1 MGGPAMILPVAKG
14 IGRQPWYR
22 NVADIRPMP
31 HTWAAEGVSAMA
43 ACCNRPDTGRRINWR
58 RLLTNR
64 VMIIGGVILAVAAGL
79 AAGSWGWLVAVG
91 VAPIILTILPCAV
104 TCGLG
109 LCVLGLSSRTKSDV
123 APAGDTAIQEGA
135 VITRRDDPMPSPA
148 APVVVGHRDQQSL
161 ETHNITCIGTI
172 GDLA

>member
-1 MGGPAMILPVAKG
+1 MGGPAMILPVAKD

-22 NVADIRPMP
+22 NAANVRPMP
-31 HTWAAEGVSAMA
+31 HTWAAEGVSAMP
-43 ACCNRPDTGRRINWR
+43 ACCNRPDAGRRINWR

-64 VMIIGGVILAVAAGL
+64 VTIIGGIILALAAGL
-79 AAGSWGWLVAVG
+79 AAGSWGWLVAAG

-109 LCVLGLSSRTKSDV
+109 LCVLGLGSRTKSDV
-123 APAGDTAIQEGA
+123 APAGDTATQNGGA
-135 VITRRDDPMPSPA
+135 ITRRDDPMPLPA
-148 APVVVGHRDQQSL
+148 APPVVRYRDRQSL
-161 ETHNITCIGTI
+161 ETHSITRTRTI